1 MDILQ
6 ELALILDAGA
16 ETAELNASLIRGGVV
31 PDSANLIVG
40 SVLHAM
46 RDKAVELHHL
56 NHLPINT
63 ILGDP
68 DGIAVAGES
77 RLATLWHDM
86 LNRTQRRRTD

>member
-6 ELALILDAGA
+6 ELALILDAG
-16 ETAELNASLIRGGVV
+16 IQPH
-31 PDSANLIVG
+31 PDGLSTCHQCRTLA
-40 SVLHAM
+40 AM
-46 RDKAVELHHL
+46 RHQAIELHHL

-77 RLATLWHDM
+77 QLATLWHDM